1 MANIYPQKCDFFLR
15 NKKIRP
21 KNDNLLIYY
30 TNWAYCIVMK
40 SGLWLKKNHGYNDLD
55 NDKNK
60 NDGYNELKSK
70 NSLYPS
76 TDGYNER
83 RL

>member
-1 MANIYPQKCDFFLR
+1 MIKY
-15 NKKIRP
+15 
-21 KNDNLLIYY
+21 
-30 TNWAYCIVMK
+30 
-40 SGLWLKKNHGYNDLD
+40 KNHGYNDLD